1 MFLVIKCDNTCYGT
15 KILKALSFLVAF
27 TKMWIEI
34 WFYNILSLLA
44 GDVELNSG
52 PPQSSIN
59 AFSIGHWNLNS
70 ISAHIYE
77 KIILLEAYIA
87 ISKFD
92 VICIPETFFGSD
104 TSHDDNNL
112 EICGRNLIRCDHPSN
127 NKRGG
132 ICIYY
137 VYFFVNV
144 QYLQECIDF
153 EMKTNDKVCNFISL
167 DRSPS
172 QTLDGLEICSKN
184 VELNLGNIVQR
195 NLFLVVPVGNFNAK
209 SGKWHCQD

>member
-52 PPQSSIN
+52 PTQSSIN

-172 QTLDGLEICSKN
+172 QTLEALKFALKM
-184 VELNLGNIVQR
+184 LN
-195 NLFLVVPVGNFNAK
+195 
-209 SGKWHCQD
+209 